1 MFFFISYAP
10 CATPRY
16 KLYYILGNLLLR
28 LKNIYTHIIEKG
40 VPFMED
46 PDGSLASS
54 SLVNDYEYF
63 ILQDLHNQF
72 LFFGGLFN
80 EVQVK
85 CNQRRHLSQAML
97 SLHSSFIIFAQTE
110 QTKSMRCFSL
120 LDLRTDNHAS
130 FSKFQHGGCPPFLH
144 PG

>member
-1 MFFFISYAP
+1 
-10 CATPRY
+10 
-16 KLYYILGNLLLR
+16 
-28 LKNIYTHIIEKG
+28 
-40 VPFMED
+40 MED